1 LIKKGDQTR
10 EEILKSARKIFAVKG
25 YSATTMKDFCEE
37 TGLSRGGLYRHFSST
52 KEIMIAM
59 LDSDIIDSRIGIEK
73 EISSEMSAKD
83 ILTLLLNDQKE
94 IIKRRGGD
102 LELAMYEFCKS
113 EKDQEHYINNR
124 FTSSIDI
131 IEGLIKYGQGRKEF
145 IDCNANET
153 AKRIV
158 FLLEG
163 IRISS
168 SIMILSDRLLDE
180 QIYGVLNL
188 VARS

>member
-1 LIKKGDQTR
+1 MIKKGDQTR
-10 EEILKSARKIFAVKG
+10 AEIIDSARKIFSVKG

-59 LDSDIIDSRIGIEK
+59 LDSDIINSRIQIENV
-73 EISSEMSAKD
+73 ISSGMSPKEV
-83 ILTLLLNDQKE
+83 LRLLLEDQKE
-94 IIKRRGGD
+94 IIKERGGD

-124 FTSSIDI
+124 FTSSAEI
-131 IEGLIKYGQGRKEF
+131 IKGILKYGQERNEF
-145 IDCNANET
+145 VDCDANET
-153 AKRIV
+153 AKRII

-168 SIMILSDRLLDE
+168 SIMNLSEELLEE
-180 QIYGVLNL
+180 QVNGIFKMVVKL
-188 VARS
+188 